1 MKWKCA
7 AISLLSSLIP
17 LQLQS
22 ASIMLILHP
31 HLPHRVNLYTFADN
45 YNKYLVGG
53 WRGGMA
59 GWIEWPIYFHTGI
72 QSPCLLCEGS
82 PVTYNIPSQSQ
93 CVLTVKCRHHSLQIS
108 PFVSF
113 FLFYATRGSDD
124 QNADWA
130 IKQYNGMIYILFKW
144 MSCELRA
151 N

>member
-22 ASIMLILHP
+22 ASIMLISHP

-59 GWIEWPIYFHTGI
+59 CWIEWPIYFHTGI

-82 PVTYNIPSQSQ
+82 PVTYNTESVPMCANS
-93 CVLTVKCRHHSLQIS
+93 KMS
-108 PFVSF
+108 PPFSTNFTFRFV

-124 QNADWA
+124 KNADWA